1 MHRSLWVVALG
12 LSVTGWAG
20 CGDDSNRRITDAPQA
35 AGDAPIDSAPPGT
48 PVTVTV
54 TDNLG
59 PTAMLA
65 AYFQN
70 VDSSIVSSTLTDTA
84 GSASAVM
91 AAGGYVTVVLPQTQL
106 ALGASSPLRYSLYTW
121 AGVKPGDH
129 LVLDKSYLSGQPK
142 NVQFTLPI
150 DLQHV
155 FSNYHITS
163 NCGSADTQTAAGSSQ
178 STVVLTVSFSNCP
191 NDTAD
196 VIVYATSSNN
206 TIVSSFSV
214 LAQPIVDQGMV
225 DYTAKAYGAP
235 SSRAFELDNNDAPA
249 QTIYATDHIATAR
262 GKLYSSQKSL
272 SLEATA
278 IGTQTLPALPTGSLE
293 TVELDQNVAVTSRTV
308 YEFGT
313 TGDYTRDWST
323 VRIPDFD
330 STTTPDL
337 DTSTHTLTW
346 VNTAATSVAPDISA
360 ASVYATRTLDATT
373 SISFTWFIAGPATT
387 PSLIYPTVPT
397 DVQDFNIKVDDGH
410 GIDGLGQLAVPGGY
424 DALRATIF
432 QAAYP
437 TLATGKV
444 SSIRYDFFLGFVGR
458 MRSHVRA
465 AANPH
470 ERRPFLLVR
479 K

>member
-1 MHRSLWVVALG
+1 MNGDVAPL
-12 LSVTGWAG
+12 
-20 CGDDSNRRITDAPQA
+20 DSP
-35 AGDAPIDSAPPGT
+35 PPGT

-54 TDNLG
+54 SDNLG
-59 PTAMLA
+59 PTASLA

-91 AAGGYVTVVLPQTQL
+91 AAGGYVTVVVPQTQL
-106 ALGASSPLRYSLYTW
+106 ALGGNAPLQYTLYTW

-129 LVLDKSYLSGQPK
+129 LVIDHSYLNGQPK

-155 FSNYHITS
+155 LSNYHIAS
-163 NCGSADTQTAAGSSQ
+163 NCGSADTATAAGSSQ
-178 STVVLTVSFSNCP
+178 STVVLAASFSNCP

-225 DYTAKAYGAP
+225 DYTAKTYGAP
-235 SSRAFELDNNDAPA
+235 TSRSFELDNNDTPN
-249 QTIYATDHIATAR
+249 QTIYAIDHLATAR
-262 GKLYSSQKSL
+262 GQLYANQINL

-278 IGTQTLPALPTGSLE
+278 IGTQILPALPTGSFE
-293 TVELDQNVAVTSRTV
+293 AVELDQHVDVTSRTFF
-308 YEFGT
+308 EFGT
-313 TGDYTRDWST
+313 TGDYTRDWSA

-330 STTTPDL
+330 STTAPDL
-337 DTSTHTLTW
+337 DTGTHALTW
-346 VNTAATSVAPDISA
+346 VNTAATSVAPDVST
-360 ASVYATRTLDATT
+360 ASVYANRTLDATT

-397 DVQDFNIKVDDGH
+397 SVQDFNIKQDDVH

-432 QAAYP
+432 HTSYP

-444 SSIRYDFFLGFVGR
+444 SAISYDYFQGFVGR
-458 MRSHVRA
+458 VRAHVRA
-465 AANPH
+465 AVDPQV
-470 ERRPFLLVR
+470 RRPFLLLR